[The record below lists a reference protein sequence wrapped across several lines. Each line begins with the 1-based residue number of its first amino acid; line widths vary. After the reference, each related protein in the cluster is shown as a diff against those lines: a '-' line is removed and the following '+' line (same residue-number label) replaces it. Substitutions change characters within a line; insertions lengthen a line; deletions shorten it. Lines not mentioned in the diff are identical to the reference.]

1 MIQLSHPYM
10 TTGKTI
16 ALIEDTDWK
25 GSLHEAGVYKACAGD
40 HESKAMYV
48 VRCGPQSVR
57 GWNGL
62 LVFVL
67 RAKENYWFALSN
79 EHDGMMRCIF
89 WKDHSCCSVETELE
103 MLGGRDSFPGWQMQ
117 FSGGNI
123 AGSLLWGKAREM
135 RRRKWFWGLKMS
147 LALETLILRC
157 L

>member
-67 RAKENYWFALSN
+67 RAKENY
-79 EHDGMMRCIF
+79 
-89 WKDHSCCSVETELE
+89 
-103 MLGGRDSFPGWQMQ
+103 
-117 FSGGNI
+117 
-123 AGSLLWGKAREM
+123 
-135 RRRKWFWGLKMS
+135 
-147 LALETLILRC
+147 
-157 L
+157 